1 MIRALSL
8 ALAGMM
14 LLASCG
20 SNQGES
26 FARTTAQQVK
36 QALTPKSR
44 RAAPLTTETLRTR
57 LTPELRAQIG
67 RPVLIAEFRALNVA
81 SVVID
86 SARNGATTTWLSP
99 DGVGV
104 YTRGGGM
111 VSGTRGLGFDLMA
124 SDING
129 PLAIVTGQG
138 QGTAQRVHH
147 YLDGENSQITVK
159 FACTYSGG
167 NGVVT
172 EQCTSDHDDSGQP
185 ADLKFTNS
193 YWLDANQRI
202 VKSKQWIGTRNGYI
216 TLEAP
221 LF

>member
-1 MIRALSL
+1 MIRAVFF

-14 LLASCG
+14 ILASCG
-20 SNQGES
+20 SNQSATFSRAALE
-26 FARTTAQQVK
+26 QVR
-36 QALTPKSR
+36 QALIPKSR
-44 RAAPLTTETLRTR
+44 KAPPLTTAILRTR
-57 LTPELRAQIG
+57 LTPEVRAQIG
-67 RPVLIAEFRALNVA
+67 RPVLIAELPTLQVA
-81 SVVID
+81 AVVIET
-86 SARNGATTTWLSP
+86 AQNGETTTWIAP

-104 YTRGGGM
+104 YSRGGM
-111 VSGTRGLGFDLMA
+111 ISGTRGIGFDLMA